1 MMEENIFEKN
11 LKDPLEKQS
20 IVSEIDNFGVKA
32 INKSQSKNNLLST
45 RFVDFERGGDNV
57 EQVGN
62 SLQELNLQIKDLD
75 PSVIDFA
82 KTGFLGRFFN
92 PARKYFNKYE
102 KSDALI
108 ANILKSLDIGQRSL
122 QNDNFTLAN
131 EEKQLLLITEKLQ
144 EDIELGLELDKKIEE
159 QIQKAELDDSIE
171 DEKILFVKEE
181 VLFPLRQRLQ
191 DMQQVIVVNQQ
202 GIMSLNIIQKNNKE
216 LIRGVDRAKNVTV
229 TALRTG
235 VMVAS
240 ALLNQKLV
248 IDKINALNQTTND
261 IIDSTS
267 KMLREQG
274 TEIHRQ
280 SVETCVNPEV
290 LKNAFME
297 AMQAMEE
304 ISKYKVE
311 NLPKLQEN
319 IQAFQELAKDGQ
331 KVIDKI
337 TENAEGKK
345 LITE

>member
-1 MMEENIFEKN
+1 
-11 LKDPLEKQS
+11 L
-20 IVSEIDNFGVKA
+20 
-32 INKSQSKNNLLST
+32 
-45 RFVDFERGGDNV
+45 
-57 EQVGN
+57 
-62 SLQELNLQIKDLD
+62 
-75 PSVIDFA
+75 
-82 KTGFLGRFFN
+82 
-92 PARKYFNKYE
+92 
-102 KSDALI
+102 
-108 ANILKSLDIGQRSL
+108 QRSL
-122 QNDNFTLAN
+122 PNDNFTLAN